1 MSRGQRNR
9 ILASRVM
16 VLILLTLAIFLIMVV
31 TTTQEGDAAPNL
43 YLETADIVPETT
55 QPTKDSTSTV
65 DVTVHNGGDSNATG
79 FYVKLRDLTASK
91 DLGTMGPYN
100 LTANSSIEIGFT
112 WDLTG
117 ATGGKHTLKASAD
130 SGSDITESN
139 ETDNTA
145 TLDVTVNLPPVASAA
160 SNLGF
165 ANTGLEIGFSA
176 AGSSDPDG
184 IISNYLWYFGDGDT
198 EEGYNVSH
206 AYTDGEPSP
215 GKTYNITLVIT
226 DEDGGLASKTITVR
240 IYNRLPTAIASDV
253 TIVTMTPTSISGASS
268 TDADGKVTK
277 FRWTLHND
285 TVLWGST
292 IVVSYPDDGWYRIDL
307 LVWDDDG
314 ESDDTY
320 INVTVLN
327 QAPSI
332 DLRAN
337 RTLVSKGDSIR
348 FDASGSEDVDGT
360 ITNYTWIF
368 GDSTTATSS
377 VVDHSFSENG
387 SYNITLVLVDDDGAI
402 SYSTIRVIVGN
413 TAPLAVARASI
424 GYVLTYEDVEF
435 NASSSSDVDDNM
447 ATYAWDFGDG
457 FSTMGKLVVHNF
469 TDDGT
474 YVVTLTLTDTAGAFA
489 TSTVT
494 IVVGNR
500 APVAIFNDLTV
511 MTHEPVWFNGSM
523 CQDKDGYI
531 ASYLWDLG
539 EGLVY
544 STANASH
551 SWDSPGIYTVLL
563 SIWDDDG
570 TKNHT
575 TFDVTVLN
583 QAPIAVMVA
592 DPVETTLARPVY
604 FNGTGSRDM
613 DGEITNW
620 TWTFGDGAKGY
631 GEEVNHTYS
640 TYGTYFATLTVRD
653 TSGGINTTGLLIS
666 VRNQPPLV
674 SVYINPLVTYT
685 GDIVIFNGSNSSD
698 PENQIAEYY
707 WSFGDGESATGPIVT
722 HVYQDDSWYTARLTV
737 IDQDAT
743 TSFLEVIVKV
753 MNRLPIPKAEAT
765 PATAK
770 TLDSMTFK
778 GTMSE
783 DPDGRVLWFHWDFG
797 DGATGFGDIV
807 DHAYSDDGTYTVTL
821 TVTDDDG
828 AEASHSVQVE
838 VTNRAPFAMAGNGQT
853 TQTGIPVR
861 LDGRQ
866 SYDLDGDVVKYL
878 WDFGDETT
886 ATGPVVTHSFPT
898 YGTFLV
904 ELMVTDDDGDTST
917 SNLTVIVQNVQPVA
931 KFTGN
936 TRILSGQTL
945 ELDGSDSYDLDGL
958 IAKADYKWDMGDGT
972 SKVGILVQYQYDS
985 VGTYTVILTVEDDG
999 GLTSTYTRMVE
1010 VLNRMPSAQISAS
1023 QRVLSTGDSLDLD
1036 GSGSMDPDGSV
1047 KDFTWIYGDGSVAYG
1062 RQVSY
1067 IYGDDGIY
1075 MVVLT
1080 VTDDLG
1086 GTDSTSVFIQ
1096 VENRPPMPAIVG
1108 PDTVQTLTSV
1118 EFTAEGTLDP
1128 DGRVEGHFWDF
1139 GDGNSG
1145 NGWNVS
1151 HEYITSGIYT
1161 VSLIVLDDDG
1171 RSAITN
1177 VSIVVINRPPIVEA
1191 EAPLEAT
1198 QNTTVNFNATR
1209 SYDPDGLIT
1218 EWQWDFGDDR
1228 TGEGRDTYHRYIEV
1242 GTYTWV
1248 LTVVDDSGAI
1258 KEVSGSIYIKDPPFD
1273 PGGGPGPNNGD
1284 NTDESPGPG
1293 AIVAVATLT
1302 LAGISITVRRKRQ
1315 QA

>member
-1 MSRGQRNR
+1 MVRGQRNR
-9 ILASRVM
+9 ILESRVM
-16 VLILLTLAIFLIMVV
+16 VLMLLTVAIFLIMVV
-31 TTTQEGDAAPNL
+31 TTTQDGDAAPNL
-43 YLETADIVPETT
+43 YVETADIVPEAP
-55 QPTKDSTSTV
+55 QPTKDTTSTV

-79 FYVKLRDLTASK
+79 FYVKMRDLTASK

-117 ATGGKHTLKASAD
+117 ATGGKHTLQASAD
-130 SGSDITESN
+130 SGADVTESN

-145 TLDVTVNLPPVASAA
+145 TQDVTVNLPPVANAY
-160 SNLGF
+160 SNVSF
-165 ANTGLEIGFSA
+165 AYTGLKVGFLA
-176 AGSSDPDG
+176 GGSSDPDG
-184 IISNYLWYFGDGDT
+184 TISNYLWYFGDGDT

-215 GKTYNITLVIT
+215 GKTYNVTLVIT
-226 DEDGGLASKTITVR
+226 DEDGGLASKTINVR
-240 IYNRLPTAIASDV
+240 IYNRAPTAIASDV
-253 TIVTMTPTSISGASS
+253 TIYTVTPTSISGASS
-268 TDADGKVTK
+268 TDTDGKVTK

-285 TVLWGST
+285 TVLWGSPV
-292 IVVSYPDDGWYRIDL
+292 VVSYADDGWYKIDL
-307 LVWDDDG
+307 VVWDDDG
-314 ESDDTY
+314 EPDSTSIY
-320 INVTVLN
+320 VTVLN
-327 QAPSI
+327 QAPGI

-337 RTLVSKGDSIR
+337 RTLVSSGDSIR

-368 GDSTTATSS
+368 GDSTTASAS
-377 VVDHSFSENG
+377 VVDHSYSENG

-402 SYSTIRVIVGN
+402 SYATIRVIVGN

-435 NASSSSDVDDNM
+435 NASSSSDVDDNV
-447 ATYAWDFGDG
+447 ASYAWDFGDG
-457 FSTMGKLVVHNF
+457 FSTMGKVVVHNF

-500 APVAIFNDLTV
+500 VPIAVFHDITV
-511 MTHEPVWFNGSM
+511 MTHEVAWFNGSM
-523 CQDKDGYI
+523 CEDIDGYI

-551 SWDSPGIYTVLL
+551 SWVSPGVHTVLL
-563 SIWDDDG
+563 TIWDDDG
-570 TKNHT
+570 AKNQT
-575 TFDVTVLN
+575 TFNVTVLN
-583 QAPIAVMVA
+583 QAPIAAMIA
-592 DPVETTLARPVY
+592 DPVKTTLAQPVY
-604 FNGTGSRDM
+604 FNGNGSRDM
-613 DGEITNW
+613 DGEIINW
-620 TWTFGDGAKGY
+620 TWAFGDGVRGY
-631 GEEVNHTYS
+631 GEEVNHSYS
-640 TYGTYFATLTVRD
+640 AYGTYFATLTVRD
-653 TSGGINTTGLLIS
+653 ASGGINTTGLLIT
-666 VRNQPPLV
+666 VGNQPPLASIFV
-674 SVYINPLVTYT
+674 NPLVTYT
-685 GDIVIFNGSNSSD
+685 GEIVVFNGSNSSD

-743 TSFLEVIVKV
+743 TSFIEVIVKV

-765 PATAK
+765 PTTAK
-770 TLDSMTFK
+770 TLDDMTFK
-778 GTMSE
+778 GTMSKDE
-783 DPDGRVLWFHWDFG
+783 DGHVLWFHWDFG
-797 DGATGFGDIV
+797 DGATGFGDVV

-828 AEASHSVQVE
+828 AEASHSVQVV
-838 VTNRAPFAMAGNGQT
+838 VTNRAPFAMAGTGQT

-866 SYDLDGDVVKYL
+866 SYDLDGDIVVYL

-904 ELMVTDDDGDTST
+904 ELTVTDDDGATST
-917 SNLTVIVQNVQPVA
+917 SNLTLTVLNVEPVA

-945 ELDGSDSYDLDGL
+945 ELDGRDSYDLDGK
-958 IAKADYKWDMGDGT
+958 INEHKWDMGDGT
-972 SKVGILVQYQYDS
+972 SKLGFLVQKTYDS
-985 VGTYTVILTVEDDG
+985 VGTYTVTLTVEDDG
-999 GLTSTYTRMVE
+999 GLTSSYSRVVE
-1010 VLNRMPSAQISAS
+1010 VLNRMPSAKISAS
-1023 QRVLSTGDSLDLD
+1023 LLMLSTGDTLELD
-1036 GSGSMDPDGSV
+1036 GSGSSDPDGTV
-1047 KDFTWIYGDGSVAYG
+1047 EDYTWIYGDGSVAYG

-1067 IYGDDGIY
+1067 IYRDDGIY

-1080 VTDDLG
+1080 ITDDLG

-1096 VENRPPMPAIVG
+1096 VENRPPMPAIKG
-1108 PDTVQTLTSV
+1108 PDATQTLMAV
-1118 EFTAEGTLDP
+1118 EFTAEGALDP
-1128 DGRVEGHFWDF
+1128 DGRIEGHFWDF

-1151 HEYITSGIYT
+1151 HEYLTSGIYT
-1161 VSLIVLDDDG
+1161 VRLTVIDDDG
-1171 RSAITN
+1171 RSAFTN
-1177 VSIVVINRPPIVEA
+1177 VSIEIINRSPIPEA
-1191 EAPLEAT
+1191 TAPSTAT
-1198 QNTTVNFNATR
+1198 QNTTVKFDATG

-1218 EWQWDFGDDR
+1218 AWQWDFGDDR
-1228 TGEGRDTYHRYIEV
+1228 TGEGREGYHRYTEP
-1242 GTYTWV
+1242 GTYTWN
-1248 LTVVDDSGAI
+1248 LSIVDDSGDTQEI
-1258 KEVSGSIYIKDPPFD
+1258 SGSIYIKDAHPGEEPGTNGAD
-1273 PGGGPGPNNGD
+1273 P
-1284 NTDESPGPG
+1284 TDESPGPG
-1293 AIVAVATLT
+1293 AIVAVATLA
-1302 LAGISITVRRKRQ
+1302 LVGISIAIRRKRQ